1 MKSKNDGQVFTPVY
15 IVDQMFELCGLV
27 DDGLMKYKIIEPS
40 FGNGAFL
47 LRIFE
52 KMVEYARKNH
62 MLCSQLYEIIKE
74 NLFGIEK
81 DNALYVEVVNKIYCI
96 LAEYAMECDE
106 EFEITLCDNF
116 ICGDTLEIN
125 RFDGKMD
132 IVLGN
137 PPWVRYHNIQD
148 QKEREF
154 IKSYSFSAN
163 GNTDIYI
170 TFFEK
175 GLQMLNN
182 GGKLCFITPNSYFN
196 SKMDSVMRKYIT
208 DNKMLKT
215 IVNFGHKQ
223 IFDGFTTYSCI
234 TLLTK
239 QPCEKT
245 LYIQNDV
252 EKQLA
257 VNDYYLNDN
266 FYFNANG
273 EFADII
279 NYSGERYVKV
289 KNGCATLMDKFF
301 IGNKEF
307 QNSVFNKP
315 AIKASTGQTT
325 FCFYPYDENG
335 EIVMLDEIQYLEP
348 NVVKYLEEN
357 KEMLLNRD
365 IDKGTPWYGFG
376 RSQAIQ
382 DTHKKKFVLNTL
394 YSKKEDVRLA
404 RCPDVAVVYGGIYIL
419 GPIKQEI
426 LEEILYSDKYIQYVK
441 TIGKY
446 KSDGYY
452 TLGSKEVENFINFSL
467 LKHFQNAVNHNN

>member
-1 MKSKNDGQVFTPVY
+1 MKSKNDGQVFTPVD
-15 IVDQMFELCGLV
+15 IVDQMLDMCGLV
-27 DDGLMKYKIIEPS
+27 GKEIFSYKIIEPS
-40 FGNGAFL
+40 FGEGVFL
-47 LRIFE
+47 LRLIERMKGQAKKENMSFDD
-52 KMVEYARKNH
+52 
-62 MLCSQLYEIIKE
+62 LCSFIQS
-74 NLFGIEK
+74 NVFGIEK
-81 DNALYVEVVNKIYCI
+81 DIDLHEMVMSEVLSSIS
-96 LAEYAMECDE
+96 EYNTEGADE
-106 EFEITLCDNF
+106 SFFDMSENI

-125 RFDGKMD
+125 KFDGKMD

-137 PPWVRYHNIQD
+137 PPWIRYHNIQD
-148 QKEREF
+148 QYERDL
-154 IKSYSFSAN
+154 IKSYSFSAS

-175 GLQMLNN
+175 GLQMLKNN
-182 GGKLCFITPNSYFN
+182 GKLCFITPNSYFN
-196 SKMDSVMRKYIT
+196 SKMGSVMRKYIV
-208 DNKMLKT
+208 DNRMLRT
-215 IVNFGHKQ
+215 ICDFGHRQ

-234 TLLTK
+234 TLLSK
-239 QPCEKT
+239 QPCKKT

-257 VNDYYLNDN
+257 VNNYYLNDN
-266 FYFNANG
+266 FYFNANS

-279 NYSGERYVKV
+279 NYSGERYMKV

-325 FCFYPYDENG
+325 FCFYPYDEND

-348 NVVKYLEEN
+348 DVVKYLEEN

-394 YSKKEDVRLA
+394 YSKKEDVRLV

-446 KSDGYY
+446 KSGGYY

-467 LKHFQNAVNHNN
+467 LKHFNKTVNHNN